1 MNPFL
6 GLGELLADGPSALPI
21 SKRFRWRQRFQEFI
35 KLLLSVATIERDET
49 QRPDEGRP
57 TRGFQERRPGEYY
70 SVLFSRSLGMLRDRD
85 MPG

>member
-1 MNPFL
+1 MVNPFL

-57 TRGFQERRPGEYY
+57 TRGVQEDAQVSTTASSFPAALEC
-70 SVLFSRSLGMLRDRD
+70 
-85 MPG
+85 